1 LQDQLVIIDVS
12 QAVDLDHPK
21 ALDFLREDCAHVND
35 FFRRGGVAVLT
46 NRELFDFAVDP
57 NINDSN
63 EAAVLEELQQRA
75 ARWASVAAQCT
86 CTSAVLL
93 CMQGIVQLNQPLQ

>member
-1 LQDQLVIIDVS
+1 MFASGPELLQDQLVIIDVS

-46 NRELFDFAVDP
+46 NKELFDFAVDP

-63 EAAVLEELQQRA
+63 EEEVLQELQERA
-75 ARWASVAAQCT
+75 ARLV
-86 CTSAVLL
+86 
-93 CMQGIVQLNQPLQ
+93 